1 MSSRQVQLN
10 QELARKTLA
19 ADVLAIVRD
28 SVDEFNLVN
37 CGTALQ
43 RLAKCPDTHR
53 LLSPTSSALP
63 GVPRVLQEQFARLLD
78 AAARLVSKDPRHVES
93 RQLASMLWACGK
105 LELGHRAADLVEGI
119 ETAAIMHASKF
130 NPQELANAIWGA
142 AKLGL
147 DPSRSELVRAVA
159 DAIAVSLPRASAAPG
174 GPQRNPKGAGPGGWR
189 ANAPREWTPQDQQR
203 GESPRARRDVP

>member
-19 ADVLAIVRD
+19 ADVLTIVRD

-63 GVPRVLQEQFARLLD
+63 GVPRILQEQFARLLD

-93 RQLASMLWACGK
+93 RQPASMLWACGRW
-105 LELGHRAADLVEGI
+105 H
-119 ETAAIMHASKF
+119 
-130 NPQELANAIWGA
+130 
-142 AKLGL
+142 
-147 DPSRSELVRAVA
+147 
-159 DAIAVSLPRASAAPG
+159 
-174 GPQRNPKGAGPGGWR
+174 
-189 ANAPREWTPQDQQR
+189 
-203 GESPRARRDVP
+203 

>member
-78 AAARLVSKDPRHVES
+78 ARTHA
-93 RQLASMLWACGK
+93 
-105 LELGHRAADLVEGI
+105 
-119 ETAAIMHASKF
+119 TAE
-130 NPQELANAIWGA
+130 Q
-142 AKLGL
+142 
-147 DPSRSELVRAVA
+147 
-159 DAIAVSLPRASAAPG
+159 
-174 GPQRNPKGAGPGGWR
+174 
-189 ANAPREWTPQDQQR
+189 QQR
-203 GESPRARRDVP
+203 EDDQR